1 MIIGIISYVIGMVL
15 GMMCTCLC
23 VASGKKKR

>member
-1 MIIGIISYVIGMVL
+1 MIIGIISCVTGMVL

-23 VASGKKKR
+23 VVSGRENK

>member
-23 VASGKKKR
+23 VVSGKEKR